1 MPLVLD
7 GTAGI
12 SQLANIQSTGSLAIT
27 GNVTTTGSITS
38 SGRIISGL
46 QECAQFASSV
56 TYAFPNANIV
66 QVPFDTAV
74 IFQGM
79 TFNATNVTVG
89 GIEAYHWRHST
100 TGIFRL
106 IYQVRTTT
114 DAWNMIS
121 VCRNNNTALPAGN
134 GFRSGAPAGG
144 WGVTYECL
152 YRVTNTSDRFGLFHW
167 AVSSMGTM
175 LAHAVG
181 NPASSFFVTPDS
193 GTAPTTGYYNT
204 IAITK
209 C

>member
-1 MPLVLD
+1 MPYGSLNLDTIIPD
-7 GTAGI
+7 GTL
-12 SQLANIQSTGSLAIT
+12 SVT
-27 GNVTTTGSITS
+27 GNVTTSGAITS
-38 SGRIISGL
+38 SGRIVAGT

-74 IFQGM
+74 IFQGL
-79 TFNATNVTVG
+79 TFNATAATVG

-106 IYQVRTTT
+106 IYQVRTST
-114 DAWNMIS
+114 DSWNMIS

-134 GFRSGAPAGG
+134 GYRTGAPAGG
-144 WGVTYECL
+144 WGVAYECL

-167 AVSSMGTM
+167 GVANMGSM
-175 LAHAVG
+175 LAHGVG
-181 NPASSFFVTPDS
+181 NPPSTFFVTPDS

-204 IAITK
+204 ITITRV
-209 C
+209 